1 MTFRSLAILAMA
13 MLVNG
18 GIASSDIATCSGIYS
33 GSKTELELIVDS
45 HSSPSGNLC
54 EKVNVISSA
63 VNIEDCRFNETTKL
77 LTIHANSKTSDE
89 STFQNWIHLILD
101 TIDVP
106 YDLSN
111 PPKCPVVV
119 QKSHSLRSNGQL
131 SKRTLITPNI
141 ALPRDGTMFLA
152 SGLVLSVSTWT
163 MIPASIPAPQ
173 IDGAV
178 VSALQTLGL
187 SLYQHTSGLED
198 FVNHGVTTYVRL
210 YPTNFTPAISDLEWA
225 TVLTSMYRVLSSG
238 GGGETLTVVFN
249 LGASEAFKLAMSMSR
264 LW

>member
-18 GIASSDIATCSGIYS
+18 GIASSDFATCSGIYS

-187 SLYQHTSGLED
+187 SLYQHTSALED

-238 GGGETLTVVFN
+238 GGGETLTVVFK